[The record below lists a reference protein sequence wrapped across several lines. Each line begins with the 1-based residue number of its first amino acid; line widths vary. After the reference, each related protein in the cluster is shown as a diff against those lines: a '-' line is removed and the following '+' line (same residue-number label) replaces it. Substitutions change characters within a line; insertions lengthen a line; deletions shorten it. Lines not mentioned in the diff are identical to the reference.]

1 MTYREMLRQVNS
13 NTEDWIA
20 RLGIDM
26 TIPDYDITWS
36 NKVYMKA
43 PIRRYD
49 QLMKITMTTML
60 LHAIVA
66 IITADIHNGTV
77 VSVGNPPFEVSIAF
91 ICK

>member
-43 PIRRYD
+43 PIRSYEALDR
-49 QLMKITMTTML
+49 K
-60 LHAIVA
+60 
-66 IITADIHNGTV
+66 
-77 VSVGNPPFEVSIAF
+77 
-91 ICK
+91 

>member
-1 MTYREMLRQVNS
+1 MVPINDLSKCYYKLNS

-43 PIRRYD
+43 PTGSYEE
-49 QLMKITMTTML
+49 L
-60 LHAIVA
+60 
-66 IITADIHNGTV
+66 
-77 VSVGNPPFEVSIAF
+77 
-91 ICK
+91 